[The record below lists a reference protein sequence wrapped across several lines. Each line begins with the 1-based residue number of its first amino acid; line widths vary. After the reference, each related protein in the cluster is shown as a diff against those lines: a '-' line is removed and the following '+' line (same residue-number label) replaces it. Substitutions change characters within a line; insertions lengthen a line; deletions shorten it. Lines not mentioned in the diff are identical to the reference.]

1 MVGVVPALRWAWLG
15 SVPYAEGW
23 ELQRVLAA
31 HRNAGAIGDT
41 LLLLEHPAV
50 YTAGR
55 NTEAEHLRG
64 SPDRL
69 RSLGAEFHD
78 VDRGGSVTFHGPGQ
92 LVGYPI
98 VRLRDVFAVAG
109 DPQQGDVVRYLRA
122 LERALQ
128 LCASAVGVEAAPRP
142 PYTGLWRDNR
152 KLAAIGVK
160 LAAGGIT
167 QHGVGLNVTT
177 DLHWFDHVVP
187 CGISDGGVG
196 SLVGEGAST
205 DLRAGAV
212 APLLAGALAEVL
224 GRRPERIAVD
234 ELLGA
239 KAAPGLEPAAAA
251 SVSPAAAPRVPAVAS
266 GNP

>member
-1 MVGVVPALRWAWLG
+1 MTGALPALRWAWLG
-15 SVPYAEGW
+15 SVPYARGW
-23 ELQRVLAA
+23 ELQRDLAA
-31 HRNAGAIGDT
+31 RRATGAIADT

-55 NTEAEHLRG
+55 NTEPAHLGG
-64 SPDRL
+64 SPQRL
-69 RSLGAEFHD
+69 RSLGAEFHE

-98 VRLRDVFAVAG
+98 VRLRDVFAVPG

-128 LCASAVGVEAAPRP
+128 LCASAVGVDAAPRP
-142 PYTGLWRDNR
+142 PYTGLWRGGR

-167 QHGVGLNVTT
+167 QHGVGLNVAT
-177 DLHWFDHVVP
+177 DLRWFDHVVP

-196 SLVGEGAST
+196 SLVGEGARK
-205 DLRAGAV
+205 DLHVSAV
-212 APLLAGALAEVL
+212 APLLATALAEVL
-224 GRRPERIAVD
+224 GRQAERVAAD
-234 ELLGA
+234 ELLGGGA
-239 KAAPGLEPAAAA
+239 TGPEPAAAA
-251 SVSPAAAPRVPAVAS
+251 SAAAHRVAAVVS
-266 GNP
+266 DNP